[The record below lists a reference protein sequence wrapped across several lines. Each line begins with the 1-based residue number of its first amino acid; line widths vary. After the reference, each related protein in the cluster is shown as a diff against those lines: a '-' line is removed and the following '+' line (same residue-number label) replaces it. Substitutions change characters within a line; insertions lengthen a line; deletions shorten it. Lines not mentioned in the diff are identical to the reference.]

1 MSIVIAHQDR
11 RITGYGKTCMDTAV
25 SEIFTEYLEQKHGT
39 WDVAG
44 VFRQGMK
51 VVIKPNLVHEL
62 NFRVRFDGEKME
74 HPNECFITD
83 WSVIRAVVKYL
94 SVADGL
100 ELTILECPLQSCC
113 MEAIV
118 TESMID
124 ELRRMNHKNTVKFV
138 DARRTRYIWGRG
150 REPQVLHNLRDE
162 SEYVDFN
169 LGKYSAHSHYEKYAG
184 RFRVTDYPPE
194 EMKKYHGMGL
204 HIYRI
209 AKEAAEADVV
219 ISIPKLKTHIKAGMT
234 GAMKNF
240 VGVVGNKECLPHH
253 TKGCPANGGD
263 CYDKRSLLKFLA
275 EAILDY
281 ANGFL
286 LTDEKMYYRWRRVVG
301 GLMYIRRLAGLD
313 DELAGSW
320 YGNHTISRTI
330 ADLNRIMYYGGKDG
344 KMHRK
349 RQREII
355 SLVDAVVSGQGE
367 GPMKPVPNK
376 TCLLVISDSTAAA
389 DIFCAEFTG
398 LDPDKI
404 PYLNEGLLCNGRM
417 PLLED
422 RERIRFIL
430 NGHEISRDMLKRMC
444 PDILVPAG
452 WKGNLEKK

>member
-1 MSIVIAHQDR
+1 MNIVIAHQGR
-11 RITGYGKTCMDTAV
+11 HMGGYEKARMETAV
-25 SEIFTEYLEQKHGT
+25 SEIFSEYLERKHGT
-39 WDVAG
+39 RDVTV
-44 VFRQGMK
+44 VFQPGMK
-51 VVIKPNLVHEL
+51 VVIKPNLVHEM

-83 WSVIRAVVKYL
+83 WSIIRAVVKYL
-94 SVADGL
+94 AAADGL
-100 ELTILECPLQSCC
+100 EITILECPLQSCC

-118 TESMID
+118 TENMID
-124 ELRRMNHKNTVKFV
+124 DLRRMNGKNTVTFT
-138 DARRTRYIWGRG
+138 DARRTRYIWGGG
-150 REPQVLHNLRDE
+150 REPQVLHDLREE

-169 LGKYSAHSHYEKYAG
+169 LGKYSAHSRYEKYAD

-194 EMKKYHGMGL
+194 EMKKYHRNGL

-209 AKEAAEADVV
+209 AKEVAEADVV
-219 ISIPKLKTHIKAGMT
+219 ISIPKLKTHMKAGMT

-263 CYDKRSLLKFLA
+263 CYNKRSLLKFFA
-275 EAILDY
+275 EAILDH

-286 LTDEKMYYRWRRVVG
+286 LTDEKKYYRWRKVVG
-301 GLMYIRRLAGLD
+301 GLMYMRRLAGLD

-320 YGNHTISRTI
+320 YGNHTIGRTI
-330 ADLNRIMYYGGKDG
+330 ADLNRIIYYGGKDG
-344 KMHRK
+344 RMHRK
-349 RQREII
+349 QQREII
-355 SLVDAVVSGQGE
+355 SLVDAIVSGQGE
-367 GPMKPVPNK
+367 GPMRPVPND

-404 PYLNEGLLCNGRM
+404 PYLNEGLVCNRRM

-422 RERIRFIL
+422 REQIRFIL
-430 NGHEISRDMLKRMC
+430 NGQVMFRDELKRMC

-452 WKGNLEKK
+452 WKGHLEKK